1 MEVSEILSAFAADIG
16 LDGLEPDADGV
27 FHLGVDDM
35 SIEFAELKETRQL
48 VTFAEV
54 GEPPAGCRDRLYR
67 VLMEA
72 MFMGRATNGAMFSVP
87 VGGETICLQRVDELA
102 TLELDGFKATLE
114 AFVNDLERWKK
125 FVAEF
130 KDVAAAIDA
139 DKDQKAAELRKFGLG
154 EGIWG

>member
-1 MEVSEILSAFAADIG
+1 MELSEIMAAFAADIG

-27 FHLGVDDM
+27 FHLSVDDM
-35 SIEFAELKETRQL
+35 SIKFAEIKGTRQL

-54 GEPPAGCRDRLYR
+54 GEPPPGCRDNLYR

-87 VGGETICLQRVDELA
+87 EGGETICLQR
-102 TLELDGFKATLE
+102 LDGLESLKLDDFKATLE

-130 KDVAAAIDA
+130 QDIATEIAADRERE
-139 DKDQKAAELRKFGLG
+139 AAEVREIGLG
-154 EGIWG
+154 ARILG